1 MGDAKVFCVFD
12 FHLSK
17 IGSIPI
23 GSGMWLVGDGD
34 VDVDD
39 IQVWGGQ
46 RHFVYTS
53 SWETRAFGGI
63 HLSTLC
69 LSSVASFFALTYV

>member
-23 GSGMWLVGDGD
+23 GSGMRLVGDGD

-39 IQVWGGQ
+39 MRVGGQ

-53 SWETRAFGGI
+53 SWEARAFGLI
-63 HLSTLC
+63 HLSTVC
-69 LSSVASFFALTYV
+69 PSSVASFFALTYV